1 MGARAHHVD
10 VIKER
15 AKQSGLDIRLTGACI
30 DIDGKT
36 ALCFRGTRVQP
47 VIDLIRDCS
56 PQATVY
62 SHYCDF
68 DGELEVRAVMPS
80 DSDLWSYS
88 KKRARFHPMV
98 QCFGMITLVFIIG
111 GLGGL
116 ATLL

>member
-1 MGARAHHVD
+1 MRAQHVD

-15 AKQSGLDIRLTGACI
+15 AKQSDIDLRLTGACV
-30 DIDGKT
+30 DINGKT
-36 ALCFRGTRVQP
+36 ALCFRGKHIQP
-47 VIDLIRDCS
+47 VIDLIQDCS

-80 DSDLWSYS
+80 DSDLWLYS
-88 KKRARFHPMV
+88 KRHAQFHPMV
-98 QCFGMITLVFIIG
+98 KCFGMVTLVLIISAI
-111 GLGGL
+111 GGL